1 LGTELFPDAN
11 APLLRLRLRAPTGTR
26 IEETERMTLCAL
38 ETIRKTAG
46 PDNVTITSDF
56 IGVQPASYPVNL
68 IHLFTSGPHEAV
80 IQVALKPDA
89 ARGEALR
96 ERLRAALTRDLP
108 GTEMSFEA
116 GDIVSQVMS
125 FGSTTPIEIA
135 VQGIN
140 LPDNAAHAQKI
151 RARLATA
158 PYLRDVQFAQPLD
171 YPTLDIDIDRDRAG
185 QYGLTMAD
193 IVRSVVPATSSSRFT
208 EPNYWRDP
216 RSGNAFQ
223 VQVEIPQYR
232 MQSVNDIALL
242 PVMREGRQEPQLDQV
257 AALKPGVMPGMIE
270 RYNGQRVVSVTANIH
285 GLTLGEV
292 ARRINQTLSGIGA
305 PPKGVSVRLRG
316 QIPALEQTLSGL
328 GVGLLLA
335 IAAIFLLLM
344 ANFQSIRLPL
354 AILLTIPATLCGVV
368 LILLIT
374 GTTLN
379 VQSFMGAIMAS
390 GISVANSILLITFAE
405 RFRHEGRSTLEATA
419 QGSSIRLR
427 AILMTAAAMI
437 FGMVPMAIGL
447 GEGGSQS
454 APLGRA
460 VIGGL
465 IASTFATL
473 TILPSVYAILQAKA
487 STTSNSLNPRDPN
500 SRYYEPS

>member
-1 LGTELFPDAN
+1 
-11 APLLRLRLRAPTGTR
+11 
-26 IEETERMTLCAL
+26 
-38 ETIRKTAG
+38 
-46 PDNVTITSDF
+46 
-56 IGVQPASYPVNL
+56 
-68 IHLFTSGPHEAV
+68 
-80 IQVALKPDA
+80 
-89 ARGEALR
+89 
-96 ERLRAALTRDLP
+96 
-108 GTEMSFEA
+108 
-116 GDIVSQVMS
+116 MS